1 MTTRL
6 AQPAPRRRLLSFG
19 PHRWLPRPGGLVGRT
34 GPRPKHYRP
43 PACSTVRNR
52 LRSEPHIWRP
62 ILHGRKGRHWVES
75 TGSPSP
81 ATFFHRRPGNPTR
94 SDRNRA
100 STPQAHAC
108 ADKSH
113 KRALRSEEHTSELQS
128 LMRISY
134 AVFSLKNKKK
144 TTK

>member
-1 MTTRL
+1 MRISDWSSDVCSSDLPRARDADHPPAPPPSALRARLMTTRL

-62 ILHGRKGRHWVES
+62 TLHGRKGRHWVVSIVSPYNRKGVVEGI
-75 TGSPSP
+75 GSV
-81 ATFFHRRPGNPTR
+81 R
-94 SDRNRA
+94 
-100 STPQAHAC
+100 
-108 ADKSH
+108 
-113 KRALRSEEHTSELQS
+113 L
-128 LMRISY
+128 
-134 AVFSLKNKKK
+134 
-144 TTK
+144 